1 MLNFPINEIICF
13 RLYYYYT
20 GNLFQNHWINQIYL
34 VIKKALVFFARA
46 FFIYAINSI
55 YIMTSNCNFSHTY
68 FSIVI
73 IFVATFSTKVVSCS
87 TKISV
92 GLYFKIESSICSLV
106 SISI

>member
-1 MLNFPINEIICF
+1 MIFMLNFPINEIICF

-55 YIMTSNCNFSHTY
+55 YIMTSNCNLLKSFIPIIICFFFRKFPN
-68 FSIVI
+68 FSIGKFF
-73 IFVATFSTKVVSCS
+73 IFTRSK
-87 TKISV
+87 
-92 GLYFKIESSICSLV
+92 
-106 SISI
+106 